1 MDGVS
6 DRAATVT
13 AIADRYG
20 HFVDVYRD
28 AAIEQ
33 L

>member
-1 MDGVS
+1 MDGGT
-6 DRAATVT
+6 DRAAAVW

-28 AAIEQ
+28 AAN
-33 L
+33 